1 MLVPLPGRYFSRVS
15 LNFARVSG
23 ATLLY
28 SAGTRNNLRLT
39 GSDECVSRPAGWRA
53 RSRCGLLSEGLYVL
67 SRMHTSPAMQ
77 REHLPHRHH
86 YPRPTLQKG
95 LDPAVKARRVANY
108 AISMREEVE
117 LIAHSYGVLNP
128 QALSRQHT
136 YIVDD
141 QGQPS
146 PLDTKRNC
154 HREALPLI
162 TTAATNVPAS
172 LTVRAGSSDFSR
184 KLCRAQ
190 EANLH

>member
-1 MLVPLPGRYFSRVS
+1 MLAPLPRRYFYSVS

-28 SAGTRNNLRLT
+28 SAGTSNKLRLT
-39 GSDECVSRPAGWRA
+39 GSDECLSRPAGWSA
-53 RSRCGLLSEGLYVL
+53 RRRCGLLSEGLYVL
-67 SRMHTSPAMQ
+67 SRVHTSPAMQ

-117 LIAHSYGVLNP
+117 LIAHSCGVLNP
-128 QALSRQHT
+128 QALSRQHAH
-136 YIVDD
+136 VKDD

-146 PLDTKRNC
+146 PLNTKRNC
-154 HREALPLI
+154 HREARPLI
-162 TTAATNVPAS
+162 TTAATNVPAP
-172 LTVRAGSSDFSR
+172 LTV
-184 KLCRAQ
+184 
-190 EANLH
+190 